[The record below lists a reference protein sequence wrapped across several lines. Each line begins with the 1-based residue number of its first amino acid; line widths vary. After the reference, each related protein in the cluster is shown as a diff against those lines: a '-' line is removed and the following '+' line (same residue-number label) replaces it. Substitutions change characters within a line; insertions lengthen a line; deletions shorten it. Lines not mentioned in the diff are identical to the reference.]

1 MKKLLF
7 GFVAV
12 IAFGLNVNAK
22 EVLST
27 EKVSIK
33 EEVVSSKSDSDDL
46 LKIKVIIDF
55 GRKSKD
61 CTGFGICSITLES
74 DIPLDQISFR
84 GEANTNGNLQLE
96 VTKLGMESITKTF
109 GSKTIIL
116 EEDFTVSSEVCKQM
130 GLKEG
135 YTVKSGKYNVITDRS
150 GVNYVIL

>member
-12 IAFGLNVNAK
+12 IAFGLNVSAK
-22 EVLST
+22 EVVST
-27 EKVSIK
+27 EKLSEK
-33 EEVVSSKSDSDDL
+33 EAVVSSKSDSEDL
-46 LKIKVIIDF
+46 LKIKITIDF

-61 CTGFGICSITLES
+61 CTGFGVCSIVLEG

-84 GEANTNGNLQLE
+84 GEANSNGNLQLE
-96 VTKLGMESITKTF
+96 VTKLGLESIIKTF

-116 EEDFTVSSEVCKQM
+116 EEDFTVSSEVCKQI

-135 YTVKSGKYNVITDRS
+135 YTVKAGKYTVTTDRS
-150 GVNYVIL
+150 GINSVIL

>member
-12 IAFGLNVNAK
+12 VAFGLNVNAK
-22 EVLST
+22 EVVTT
-27 EKVSIK
+27 EKVSEK
-33 EEVVSSKSDSDDL
+33 EVVVSSKSDFEDL
-46 LKIKVIIDF
+46 LKITIHFDW
-55 GRKSKD
+55 GRKSKG
-61 CTGFGICSITLES
+61 CTGFGICSVTLET

-84 GEANTNGNLQLE
+84 GEANSNRNLQLE

-116 EEDFTVSSEVCKQM
+116 EEDFTVSSEVCKQI

-135 YTVKSGKYNVITDRS
+135 YTIKAGKYTVTTDRS
-150 GVNYVIL
+150 GINTVIL